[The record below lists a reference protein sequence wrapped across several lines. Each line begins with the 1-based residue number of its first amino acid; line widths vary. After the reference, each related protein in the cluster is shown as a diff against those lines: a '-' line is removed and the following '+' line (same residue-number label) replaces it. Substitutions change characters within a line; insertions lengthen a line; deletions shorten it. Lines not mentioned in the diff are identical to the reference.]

1 MLPERSELGALTRRY
16 AAVAAELELEAG
28 EQPLVLPNGEW
39 FPDKF
44 QGDLESV
51 ERLLCRMQGYAGLE
65 ATEITLSL
73 AGLGADGASC
83 SSGKASSCGSCA
95 APTPGSDE
103 IALARSASGYSIQLP
118 ASFVAHPIG
127 LTSTLARL
135 LGGIR
140 FIESGAAEADAEQAE
155 LSAVALGF
163 GVLLLEG
170 SYIYAKSCGGPSVG
184 KLTALGCGELSW
196 AFSLFLK
203 VEGHEPGPAKKEL
216 STTQRA
222 CFDEAWALASSSS
235 NKKLVERLRDDPAK
249 AARSNLEVSP
259 VRSWLASVLGL
270 GGAKKPADR
279 EALALEALERGDDV
293 DGIAALLA
301 TAPASGEPA
310 SAPEAAPKKRARP
323 RDDVSDLVDEALR
336 ELRG

>member
-1 MLPERSELGALTRRY
+1 MLPELGELGTLTRSY
-16 AAVAAELELEAG
+16 AAVSAALELERG
-28 EQPLVLPNGEW
+28 DQPLVLPNGEW

-73 AGLGADGASC
+73 AGLGPEGASC

-95 APTPGSDE
+95 APTPGSDDV
-103 IALARSASGYSIQLP
+103 ALERSASGYTIRLP

-140 FIESGAAEADAEQAE
+140 FIESGASEADAEQAE

-184 KLTALGCGELSW
+184 KLTALGCGQLSW
-196 AFSLFLK
+196 AFSLFLSI
-203 VEGHEPGPAKKEL
+203 EDHDAGPARKEL

-222 CFDEAWALASSSS
+222 CFDEAWSLVSSSS
-235 NKKLVERLRDDPAK
+235 NKKLVERLKDDPVK
-249 AARSNLEVSP
+249 AAKSNLEVAP
-259 VRSWLASVLGL
+259 ARSWLAGVFGL
-270 GGAKKPADR
+270 GGSKKPADR

-301 TAPASGEPA
+301 TAPAGAAPA
-310 SAPEAAPKKRARP
+310 SAPDAASHKRARP

>member
-1 MLPERSELGALTRRY
+1 MLPDLSELGALTQRY
-16 AAVAAELELEAG
+16 AAVTAALELESG

-44 QGDLESV
+44 QADLESV

-73 AGLGADGASC
+73 AGLGSDGASC

-95 APTPGSDE
+95 APTPGSNE
-103 IALARSASGYSIQLP
+103 VGLERNASGYAIRLP
-118 ASFVAHPIG
+118 ASFVSHPIG

-184 KLTALGCGELSW
+184 KLTAMGLGELSW
-196 AFSLFLK
+196 AFALFLAT
-203 VEGHEPGPAKKEL
+203 EGHAPGPAKKEL

-222 CFDEAWALASSSS
+222 FFDEAWGLVSSSS
-235 NKKLVERLRDDPAK
+235 NKKLVERLKDDPEK
-249 AARSNLEVSP
+249 AARSKLQVAP
-259 VRSWLASVLGL
+259 ARSWLAGVLGF
-270 GGAKKPADR
+270 GGSKKPADP

-301 TAPASGEPA
+301 TAPAA
-310 SAPEAAPKKRARP
+310 SAAEPRAPKRARP
-323 RDDVSDLVDEALR
+323 RDDVSELVDEALR